1 MDFSSER
8 SSNKEEASPVY
19 LTKLQKN
26 PKKRKRVSRRIS
38 PHRAR
43 RISEPILSMEDFERR
58 FQFNNLVREYNH
70 LIAKKKPT
78 NVSVD
83 EKDTASKLF
92 LPIIK
97 EIKIKKHGMNDS
109 ESEVGFNESEYETE
123 NKNEGIR
130 ALKNYNSSENN
141 NIDSFNTKPEL
152 KDKSSKTKFD
162 KTHTTLSQSFVFN
175 KSNIK
180 GKMSLDYDKEK
191 KRLLLRNLSNDSIFA
206 QYKVRYM
213 LALKD
218 YKDKTKLAQMNYQN
232 ELEKI
237 RNEKL
242 PKSKNEELFKVYELD
257 FNSNKMKIKLKNE
270 FNFFQ
275 CKMPKKIS
283 NETDLR
289 LIQLFKTLKRNK
301 DRKNIWGGEIELK
314 SNCIK
319 PSQRSIK
326 NMLRK
331 EKGIEFYDEIKFD
344 SPEQN

>member
-8 SSNKEEASPVY
+8 SSNKEATNSVY
-19 LTKLQKN
+19 LTKLKKMPKN
-26 PKKRKRVSRRIS
+26 GKRVRRIS
-38 PHRAR
+38 PFRPR

-58 FQFNNLVREYNH
+58 FQFNNLVRAYNH
-70 LIAKKKPT
+70 LIGKKKRNT
-78 NVSVD
+78 GSVD
-83 EKDTASKLF
+83 EKETTNKLS
-92 LPIIK
+92 LPVIK
-97 EIKIKKHGMNDS
+97 EIKIKKHGMNYS
-109 ESEVGFNESEYETE
+109 ESEVGFNESDYETE

-130 ALKNYNSSENN
+130 TIKNYNSSENN
-141 NIDSFNTKPEL
+141 NIDSYNTKPEL
-152 KDKSSKTKFD
+152 KDKSSKNKLE
-162 KTHTTLSQSFVFN
+162 KTHSTMSQSYIFN

-180 GKMSLDYDKEK
+180 SKMTLDYDKER

-218 YKDKTKLAQMNYQN
+218 YKDKTKLAQINYQN

-257 FNSNKMKIKLKNE
+257 FNPNKAKLKLKNDY
-270 FNFFQ
+270 NFFQ
-275 CKMPKKIS
+275 YKAPKKIS

-301 DRKNIWGGEIELK
+301 DKKNIWGGEIELK
-314 SNCIK
+314 SNFIK

-344 SPEQN
+344 SPEEN